1 MTGFL
6 RAASGR
12 GSAGGI
18 SELRSEYKKETFMEK
33 LLQAKKRVNE
43 RLSTENI
50 ETCLSNSSGVWSE
63 SGVSGARRW
72 PGMTGWE

>member
-1 MTGFL
+1 
-6 RAASGR
+6 
-12 GSAGGI
+12 
-18 SELRSEYKKETFMEK
+18 MEK
-33 LLQAKKRVNE
+33 LLQAKRRVNE